1 MRWRSLGCV
10 TYRRPLTLAALAAA
24 GLAAAALAGCGGGG
38 GGSRQA
44 SAPTATIGV
53 GSTGVG
59 DVLMDPQNHTLY
71 LFQKDSAGKST
82 CFRACAHQ
90 WPPVRATAKPA
101 AGTGARASLIGTI
114 RRSDGPPQVT
124 YNGHPLYLFAGD
136 NTPSATNGQ
145 GVRSFGAAWFAV
157 SPAGNPVTRRSTA
170 GRSRGY

>member
-1 MRWRSLGCV
+1 VAHRSSV
-10 TYRRPLTLAALAAA
+10 TLAALAAA
-24 GLAAAALAGCGGGG
+24 GLAAAALACGGGG
-38 GGSRQA
+38 GGSNQA

-59 DVLMDPQNHTLY
+59 DVLLDAQNHTLY
-71 LFQKDSAGKST
+71 LFEKDSAGKST
-82 CFRACAHQ
+82 CFGACAHN
-90 WPPVRATAKPA
+90 WPPVRAAAKPA
-101 AGTGARASLIGTI
+101 AGAGARASLIGTI
-114 RRSDGPPQVT
+114 KRSDGPPQVT
-124 YNGHPLYLFAGD
+124 YNGHPLYQFLGD